1 MKGLFEQ
8 PADIVP
14 DEKEGILSVNFHP
27 MANPRFNRALRDLY
41 AVMNAEAFFFPQT
54 KLKMNFNVPTVAET
68 FSPFQE
74 P

>member
-1 MKGLFEQ
+1 
-8 PADIVP
+8 
-14 DEKEGILSVNFHP
+14 